1 MFDVLLF
8 HQCISQKNAIMYLLE
23 IDSAQGF
30 WHLLV
35 TVRDQRALSRTMYYI
50 IKSQIITIVSAPYL
64 IFCCRGP
71 KSATPAED
79 QTHVISM
86 GS

>member
-8 HQCISQKNAIMYLLE
+8 HQCINQKNAIMYLLE

-35 TVRDQRALSRTMYYI
+35 TIRDQRALSRTILQYKSNHNNSIRSYI
-50 IKSQIITIVSAPYL
+50 
-64 IFCCRGP
+64 
-71 KSATPAED
+71 
-79 QTHVISM
+79 
-86 GS
+86 